1 MILSDNYNLNSNVL
15 RLINELLSGVTEAS
29 DFRLKIN
36 QFSTTKVRNLFRDSL
51 PQFSSKLRDKFVN
64 IFLRYF
70 FNNRQIEFNVLW
82 KFVGYRDFWYQV
94 KKFHDFIYSRDMNF
108 NNVVQYFERTLLRG
122 NTKPRFGY
130 LEKKIIEWINKDP
143 SILNKEIASK
153 LDISQKKV
161 SVIIKNL
168 KTKGIFLGSLV
179 DYKRVDSYEFFSFS
193 NVSKN
198 KEDIL
203 FFDEYTLFPNFK
215 LAQGVMVKKIKD
227 NSLFYVLNK
236 KISCNVKAL
245 NHGISIQDWQEH
257 VKIEKTKTSPS
268 ICSNNNVK
276 LEAIVNKEYVL
287 HLMRNCEIDFKKPD
301 ITEISQKYSISTR
314 TLFRA
319 KTKLKDQG
327 IIDPRMVIESD
338 ELMTLLV
345 ISDKELLELYN
356 KVPYI
361 KTYQIQAIGDGTRWI
376 SFLSIFIQDF
386 KFLYPLINKKAE
398 IFQIMTK
405 KRKELLK
412 SDSFSTIQSNTRFI
426 QIK

>member
-1 MILSDNYNLNSNVL
+1 MTLSDNYDLNSNVL

-29 DFRLKIN
+29 DFRLQIN

-51 PQFSSKLRDKFVN
+51 PQFSSKLRDKFVA
-64 IFLRYF
+64 IFLKHF
-70 FNNRQIEFNVLW
+70 FNNRQIEFNDLW
-82 KFVGYRDFWYQV
+82 KFVGYRDFWCQV

-108 NNVVQYFERTLLRG
+108 NNVIQYFERNLLRG

-130 LEKKIIEWINKDP
+130 LEKKIIEWMDKNP
-143 SILNKEIASK
+143 SILNKEIANK
-153 LDISQKKV
+153 LDVSQKKV
-161 SVIIKNL
+161 SIIIKNL

-179 DYKRVDSYEFFSFS
+179 DYKRVDSFEFFSFS
-193 NVSKN
+193 NVTKN
-198 KEDIL
+198 KKDIL

-215 LAQGVMVKKIKD
+215 LTQGVLAKKIND

-236 KISCNVKAL
+236 KTFCNVKPL

-257 VKIEKTKTSPS
+257 VIIDKAKTNPS
-268 ICSNNNVK
+268 ICINKDAK
-276 LEAIVNKEYVL
+276 LEVIMNKEYIL
-287 HLMRNCEIDFKKPD
+287 HLMRNCEIDFKKPN
-301 ITEISQKYSISTR
+301 IAEISQRYSISTR

-327 IIDPRMVIESD
+327 IINPRLIIESD

-361 KTYQIQAIGDGTRWI
+361 KTYQIQAISDGTRWI
-376 SFLSIFIQDF
+376 SFLSIFVQDF

-398 IFQIMTK
+398 IFQIIIK

-412 SDSFSTIQSNTRFI
+412 SNSISVIQSEHKIYTN
-426 QIK
+426 